1 MWMNVVLIM
10 ATATISALIL
20 WGRTNV
26 HVRRVTDLV
35 LTDGPASVSYFYIVQ
50 AVKYLPLI

>member
-26 HVRRVTDLV
+26 HVRKVTGLV

-50 AVKYLPLI
+50 AAKYLPLI